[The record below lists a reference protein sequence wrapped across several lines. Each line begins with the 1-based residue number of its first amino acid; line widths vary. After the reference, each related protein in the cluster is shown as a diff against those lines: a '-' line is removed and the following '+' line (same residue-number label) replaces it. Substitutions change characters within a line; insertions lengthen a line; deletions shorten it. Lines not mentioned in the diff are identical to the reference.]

1 MSGVPVPPDRVVV
14 SLEERRAVLLDV
26 IGAAR
31 SNITLSLFRG
41 NDQQVFD
48 ALTAATERGVAVD
61 VLITSRAKGGR
72 RKIER
77 LWRALEAT
85 GATLRA
91 YTDPVVKYHAK
102 YLVVDDGPAIVTSLN
117 LTRKCFSKTM
127 DALVVTYD
135 SAVVASLRRLW
146 SADCDD
152 QPCPDGLSPRLIV
165 GPERARRRL
174 TALVA
179 RARTSI
185 RVIDAKIS
193 DPAFLSLLQAQRADG
208 LTVEVFSAKQIG
220 ELKSHGKIML
230 VDDKTA
236 VVGSVA
242 LATPSLDFRREV
254 ALVVTESAAVADV
267 RSLFDTVREA
277 TLGEGSVLDA
287 LAPK

>member
-1 MSGVPVPPDRVVV
+1 MSGVPAPSDRVVV

-26 IGAAR
+26 ITAAR

-41 NDQQVFD
+41 NDQRVFD
-48 ALTAATERGVAVD
+48 ALAAATERGVAVD

-72 RKIER
+72 RKIEQ

-85 GATLRA
+85 GASLRA

-117 LTRKCFSKTM
+117 LTRKCFSKTV

-135 SAVVASLRRLW
+135 PAVVASLRRLW
-146 SADCDD
+146 NADCDD

-220 ELKSHGKIML
+220 DLKSHGKIML

-254 ALVVTESAAVADV
+254 AVVVTEPAAVAEV
-267 RSLFDTVREA
+267 IALFDTVRGA

-287 LAPK
+287 VAPR